1 VRNLTIEGAC
11 GKRIGSFFSTPV
23 GMFRN
28 PHIIPASFFA
38 FPHTRGDVPDT
49 RTGEA
54 AAAAGN
60 RETRGNG
67 ERRDA
72 GQAHRLGDGPVSRL
86 IATCAGALGVNPEP
100 FTLRELYAMY
110 IERGIY
116 DWRRTTALLTMIYT
130 AATGRRSELDGDS
143 MNLFLLL
150 KNGKTTGTLKRLSL
164 SGLANAIPG
173 IKVIDKRQKSNAGK
187 EGESQ
192 ADGQH
197 DKK

>member
-1 VRNLTIEGAC
+1 
-11 GKRIGSFFSTPV
+11 
-23 GMFRN
+23 
-28 PHIIPASFFA
+28 
-38 FPHTRGDVPDT
+38 
-49 RTGEA
+49 
-54 AAAAGN
+54 
-60 RETRGNG
+60 
-67 ERRDA
+67 
-72 GQAHRLGDGPVSRL
+72 
-86 IATCAGALGVNPEP
+86 
-100 FTLRELYAMY
+100 MY

-130 AATGRRSELDGDS
+130 AATGRRSGLDGDS
-143 MNLFLLL
+143 MNPFLLL

-187 EGESQ
+187 ESESQ